1 MSALL
6 PRWLRRA
13 QGTYYLATGVWPV
26 LHRRS
31 FEAVSGKK
39 RDYWL
44 VQTVGLITAAV
55 GLSINLAGPR
65 KDVTREIT
73 VLRLGTALGFAAIDF
88 TYGLTRRI
96 SAVYLA
102 DGAAQVAF
110 IAALLVGDGESA
122 SNG

>member
-1 MSALL
+1 MSA
-6 PRWLRRA
+6 PVHRWLSRA
-13 QGTYYLATGVWPV
+13 QGTYYLLTGVWPV
-26 LHRRS
+26 LDRRS

-55 GLSINLAGPR
+55 GLSINLAGER
-65 KDVTREIT
+65 KEATRDVT

-96 SAVYLA
+96 PAVYLA

-110 IAALLVGDGESA
+110 IAALLARQRDSGSTG
-122 SNG
+122 

>member
-1 MSALL
+1 MSA
-6 PRWLRRA
+6 PVQRWVSRA
-13 QGTYYLATGVWPV
+13 QGTYYLVTGVWPV
-26 LHRRS
+26 LDRRS
-31 FEAVSGKK
+31 FEAVSGRK

-55 GLSINLAGPR
+55 GLSINLAGTR
-65 KDVTREIT
+65 KEVTKDIT

-96 SAVYLA
+96 SAVYLV
-102 DGAAQVAF
+102 DGAAQLAF
-110 IAALLVGDGESA
+110 IAALLVREDESA